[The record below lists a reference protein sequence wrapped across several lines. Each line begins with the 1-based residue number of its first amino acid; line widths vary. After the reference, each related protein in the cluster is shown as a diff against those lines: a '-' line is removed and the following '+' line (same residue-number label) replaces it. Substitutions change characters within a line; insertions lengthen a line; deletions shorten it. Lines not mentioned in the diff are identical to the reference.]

1 MNTTLRV
8 TSSQSKCYASY
19 VLLRGCALWFCLFL
33 LAAFGADATVNPKA
47 SVRPPPPN
55 TRISNVTFVAF
66 DLETTGLSPSNDR
79 IVEIGA
85 VKFKDGKIVAQKSWL
100 VNPGRS
106 IPWLVQQVHG
116 ITDDMVKDA
125 PTFAEVYQEFSEF
138 IEGSVLMAHNAR
150 FDVSFLA
157 AEIKRA
163 GFPLPSNK
171 VIDTL
176 KLFRRWF
183 PEAPS
188 YSLSDIVE
196 YVAVEPGVFHR
207 ALEDSA
213 YLFYIF
219 QEGLRSRPEVAYLKD
234 VYTEAGGPLNW

>member
-1 MNTTLRV
+1 MSSTLRITCCP
-8 TSSQSKCYASY
+8 TSRYIHGAM
-19 VLLRGCALWFCLFL
+19 VRGATMWL
-33 LAAFGADATVNPKA
+33 LALILTSFGADANAKA
-47 SVRPPPPN
+47 KATARLPSPN
-55 TRISNVTFVAF
+55 SKIGNVTFVAF
-66 DLETTGLSPSNDR
+66 DLETTGLSPANDR

-85 VKFKDGKIVAQKSWL
+85 VKFRNGKVIDQKSWL

-116 ITDDMVKDA
+116 ITDEMVKDA
-125 PTFAEVYQEFSEF
+125 PDFATVYREFSDF

-150 FDVSFLA
+150 FDASFLA
-157 AEIKRA
+157 AEIQRA
-163 GFPLPSNK
+163 GFPLPQNK

-188 YSLSDIVE
+188 YTLSDIVE
-196 YVAVEPGVFHR
+196 YTAINPGVFHR

-213 YLFYIF
+213 YLFFIF
-219 QEGLRSRPEVAYLKD
+219 QKGLAERPDVAYLRD
-234 VYTEAGGPLNW
+234 VFSEAGGPMTL